1 MNQKTLYRAIA
12 IVLAAGSLAACGG
25 GGGGDTGNTTPLST
39 TTVGTLTGFGSIYV
53 NGVRFDTS
61 RATYEVD
68 GSEAFDDS
76 ALGVG
81 MKVKVKGTKDPDGMT
96 GTADSVYYDDDL
108 DGPIADLTDI
118 DTDTNTR
125 SFTVFGQ
132 LVIVNA
138 KRTVFDD
145 VRFDTLANGQV
156 VEISGYYEGKELI
169 ATRVEL
175 EDDDD
180 DDQEVKGVIATI
192 GVDGFELR
200 LPSGTLVP
208 VITNNETSYDVDT
221 GLRDGLY
228 VEVEGRWNGSALVA
242 EEIDDADDLLDDDD
256 DDVELKGPLTG
267 DGESDGESGWSVKGI
282 PVILTSATEY
292 EPSRLRDNLLAG
304 MMVEVEGYM
313 QDGALIAEEIEGYE
327 DDDIEIEAPVLSVS
341 YDALNPKSG
350 KVTLQLPPNGQTLEV
365 ITNSATL
372 FKDDSDW
379 DLYDDG
385 SFSLDE
391 LASSGEFVEI
401 EAYLAGEDL
410 IATTISR
417 EDEISDTA
425 VEGPVQAFEANE
437 WITVLGITWTLG
449 PETEYEVDDGDS
461 NAETFWNTIRVGM
474 EIEIEDEAPA
484 NGIADKLELDDGLDD
499 DD

>member
-1 MNQKTLYRAIA
+1 MNQKTLYRSIA

-25 GGGGDTGNTTPLST
+25 GGDTSNTTPLST

-53 NGVRFDTS
+53 NGTRFDTS
-61 RATYEVD
+61 RAVYKVD
-68 GSEAFDDS
+68 GDDAFDDG

-81 MKVKVKGTKDPDGMT
+81 MKVKVKGTKSPDGRT

-108 DGPIADLTDI
+108 DGPIENLNEI
-118 DTDTNTR
+118 DTDTK

-132 LVIVNA
+132 LVIVDA

-145 VRFDTLANGQV
+145 LRFDILANGQV
-156 VEISGYYEGKELI
+156 VEISGYYEGERLI

-180 DDQEVKGVIATI
+180 DDHEVKGVIANYVGTNRF
-192 GVDGFELR
+192 DLL

-208 VITNNETSYDVDT
+208 VITDGNTSYDLDT
-221 GLRDGLY
+221 GLSNGLY
-228 VEVEGRWNGSALVA
+228 VEVEGLWNGSALVA
-242 EEIDDADDLLDDDD
+242 DEIDDADDLLDDDD
-256 DDVELKGPLTG
+256 DDVELKGPLSG
-267 DGESDGESGWSVKGI
+267 NSDSGWLVKGI

-292 EPSRLRDNLLAG
+292 EPSRLKDNLLAG

-313 QDGALIAEEIEGYE
+313 QGGALIAEEIEAYE
-327 DDDIEIEAPVLSVS
+327 DDDIEIEAPVLSVI
-341 YDALNPKSG
+341 YNEGDPKSG
-350 KVTLQLPPNGQTLEV
+350 TVTLQFPNEQTLEV

-379 DLYDDG
+379 DLNDDG

-391 LASSGEFVEI
+391 LASRGEFVEI
-401 EAYLAGEDL
+401 EAYLAGDGSL

-417 EDEISDTA
+417 EDEISDTK
-425 VEGPVQAFEANE
+425 VEALVEDFEKNQFV
-437 WITVLGITWTLG
+437 TVLGVTWTVG
-449 PETEYEVDDGDS
+449 SETEYEVDDGDTGAS
-461 NAETFWNTIRVGM
+461 AFWETIEVGM

-484 NGIADKLELDDGLDD
+484 NGIADKLELDDSPDD